1 MKSNKSISRNFVFW
15 PKSIFCNFKNGQ
27 KPFFELWKSL
37 KLPKMQFHEK
47 KWIYLI
53 SRVFLPGL
61 LSIFWLT
68 IQNPNYWV
76 CTQPGCLPMM
86 GRVLDPT
93 LSVTTV
99 QLHTDWN
106 SSQLSCWRLLEFPQ
120 WNFVDPFSIDEPH
133 TFDRRP
139 GGRRLQFR
147 RKKDS
152 RNSSSSSW
160 LTRLEF
166 QIFASK

>member
-1 MKSNKSISRNFVFW
+1 MLCQVPENLVLGNPPVDCPQDQNWVEYSMNFPKPLLGICDQVCDPLGTRPVGW
-15 PKSIFCNFKNGQ
+15 PTHHYQ
-27 KPFFELWKSL
+27 
-37 KLPKMQFHEK
+37 
-47 KWIYLI
+47 
-53 SRVFLPGL
+53 L
-61 LSIFWLT
+61 LSLLY
-68 IQNPNYWV
+68 NYN
-76 CTQPGCLPMM
+76 
-86 GRVLDPT
+86 
-93 LSVTTV
+93 
-99 QLHTDWN
+99 TDWN

-152 RNSSSSSW
+152 RNSSSSW